1 MPEKNNINERSNQ
14 RTIKMYAQNLKRET
28 KNQEENETRNR
39 FEAVTLSDA
48 PILFFLILIF
58 FLSTIS
64 FLWCIVSLLAKTM
77 SWRKNNINDIYIH
90 KKKDWKKTIDTKKK
104 KKSCAWAR
112 EKRQSEQT

>member
-58 FLSTIS
+58 FLSFHNFIPVVH
-64 FLWCIVSLLAKTM
+64 CESLGEDDVMEK
-77 SWRKNNINDIYIH
+77 KQH
-90 KKKDWKKTIDTKKK
+90 KRYLHT
-104 KKSCAWAR
+104 
-112 EKRQSEQT
+112 